1 MSKEMREQINKVKNY
16 KQFLTENRNSQIGE
30 LRDYLKSNCRSWEY
44 DSDNYDDTVSLTN
57 HLQQR
62 FSDLSFDEIFN
73 IAKDWTGYEES
84 VE

>member
-30 LRDYLKSNCRSWEY
+30 LRDYLKSNCRNWEY

-57 HLQQR
+57 YLQQR

>member
-1 MSKEMREQINKVKNY
+1 MKTSIY
-16 KQFLTENRNSQIGE
+16 NRNSQIGE

-62 FSDLSFDEIFN
+62 FSDLSFDEIFS

>member
-16 KQFLTENRNSQIGE
+16 KQFLNENRNSQIGE